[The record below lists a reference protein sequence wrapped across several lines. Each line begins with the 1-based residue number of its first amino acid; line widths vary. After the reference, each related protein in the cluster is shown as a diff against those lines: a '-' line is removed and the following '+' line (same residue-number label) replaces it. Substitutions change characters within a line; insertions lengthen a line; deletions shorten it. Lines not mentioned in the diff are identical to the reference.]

1 MIRRRPQR
9 GFSLSEVMIA
19 ALLSAFLLLMVS
31 GMWSALG
38 RSMAENVADGHVAA
52 DAALALETLRR
63 DLSGNLPGANTGGKQ
78 QGRLVGRLVV
88 GGNQLRLCFD
98 GAPTN
103 GEADWTAPDNVVVY
117 ELDNGQLVR
126 TEQGTS
132 GVFVAADGVEQFLV
146 TDEGSGVRIELSLS
160 RRGASRTYTFVSQ
173 DP

>member
-1 MIRRRPQR
+1 MISRQR
-9 GFSLSEVMIA
+9 QRAFSLPEVMIA

-63 DLSGNLPGANTGGKQ
+63 DLSGNLPGANTGEKQ

-88 GGNQLRLCFD
+88 GGEQLRLCFD

-103 GEADWTAPDNVVVY
+103 GEADWTGPDVVVVY
-117 ELDNGQLVR
+117 ELDTDHLVR
-126 TEQGTS
+126 TDQGT
-132 GVFVAADGVEQFLV
+132 GTVFVVAHGVEQFLV
-146 TDEGSGVRIELSLS
+146 TDEGTGVRIDLSLS